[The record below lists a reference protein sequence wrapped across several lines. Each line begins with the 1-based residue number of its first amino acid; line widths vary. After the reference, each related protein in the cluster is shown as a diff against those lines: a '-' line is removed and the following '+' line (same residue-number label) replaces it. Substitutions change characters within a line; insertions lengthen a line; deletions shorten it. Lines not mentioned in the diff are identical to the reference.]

1 MIDPRSRTPRTLYAR
16 AMLMRVR
23 ARVFVFA
30 SIAPLALPL
39 TSGCGHTTCATSGD
53 PMCRTPSPCPSL
65 RFTCE
70 SGAGSVSVARFEEGQ
85 PIPVTGLDALVSPG
99 DVVLRNDQVVVVI
112 DAIDHPHYVAPT
124 GGNLLDLAAAD
135 GSGDSLTH
143 VFQAVGLLPDDTI
156 AYDQLFLDSREG
168 IAAVEVR
175 GRLAGK
181 PDARVV
187 TRYELRPCEPGLRV
201 RTEIVNGRDD
211 AETWALVDAWYWSGR
226 EALPFAPGRGA
237 GFEQPGLTSPLRE
250 AWIEQ
255 PYFAAASHADPAMS
269 YGEIACGGSL
279 FGFHAEQL
287 SAVGPEPRVVP
298 SRDVEVFE
306 RFIAVTPG
314 RSISGP
320 IDTLLEVRRQVEGQA
335 FTELTGRVE
344 ISGGGALGSDAR
356 ATVRI
361 EEGSTTSPAT
371 ARTPWT
377 QVTPEADGTWSAR
390 VPADRDYVVLVDAF
404 GREAA
409 AVAAS
414 ARGASVEVPAISI
427 PAAARVNLS
436 VTVDGVPDHAL
447 VFVVPA
453 DDETEAA
460 TRAQLLGGFTSCAP
474 LLGSPT
480 GGSPACD
487 RVLAEGTT
495 SFDLPPG
502 RWDLIATAGLFASL
516 GHAEIT
522 VAAGDDE
529 DVTLAIETLPDVA
542 PAATLSADFHVH
554 GAASFDSTV
563 PELDRVQAFL
573 AARVDVIAATDHDV
587 VWDYEEGRRFWNA
600 DERVQLLVGLETTGH
615 ILFDLVPGAE
625 LPQVIGHWIVWPLAY
640 DVNAPYRGA
649 PWDELAEPGTLMTRF
664 VEAGWPSETGVVQL
678 NHPWS
683 PAQLGRDLGF
693 PRAVGVDAREAL
705 PRTDVSGY
713 DGTGPGLVMRTPP
726 GAMFGNAD
734 YHAQE
739 VMNGTE
745 NEDLVPYRAYWF
757 YLLDQGIVRA
767 GTANSDSHS
776 LVDNVLGTP
785 RTLVTTEQR
794 VGPTFDEV
802 TFNRSVREGRM
813 IGTNGPVIEASI
825 TDRSGAQRRP
835 SVAPFVPGSD
845 AMLSLRVTAASW
857 VPIDEVRIVV
867 NGEVARTLSAELMQP
882 TDRFGTG
889 GTLRFEGEI
898 ALAELGLD
906 GRSDAWIVIEAGEPL
921 PIAADLDCDGIPDTG
936 DNDGSGAADWR
947 DVERNGDGVVDARD
961 QEGLAGAPACERGAD
976 IGPIAR
982 RPRGPRS
989 FFRWAFGA
997 VTPHGYAYGFT
1008 NPLLLDW
1015 DNDGFDAPGVR
1026 GAR

>member
-1 MIDPRSRTPRTLYAR
+1 M
-16 AMLMRVR
+16 
-23 ARVFVFA
+23 
-30 SIAPLALPL
+30 
-39 TSGCGHTTCATSGD
+39 
-53 PMCRTPSPCPSL
+53 
-65 RFTCE
+65 
-70 SGAGSVSVARFEEGQ
+70 
-85 PIPVTGLDALVSPG
+85 PVTGLDALVSPG
-99 DVVLRNDQVVVVI
+99 DVVLRNDRVVVVI

-124 GGNLLDLAAAD
+124 GGNVLDLAAAD
-135 GSGDSLTH
+135 GTGDSLTH
-143 VFQAVGLLPDDTI
+143 IFQAVGLLPDDTI

-226 EALPFAPGRGA
+226 EALPFAPGRG
-237 GFEQPGLTSPLRE
+237 FDQPGLTSPLRE

-255 PYFAAASHADPAMS
+255 PYFAAASHSDPAMS

-314 RSISGP
+314 RSISRP
-320 IDTLLEVRRQVEGQA
+320 IDDLLEVRRQVSGDG
-335 FTELTGRVE
+335 FVELRGRVE
-344 ISGGGALGSDAR
+344 IEGGSVRGLGDEVR

-361 EEGSTTSPAT
+361 VENGHHPHGGPVF
-371 ARTPWT
+371 ART
-377 QVTPEADGTWSAR
+377 QVTPDTDGTWHAR
-390 VPADRDYVVLVDAF
+390 VPASERFDVFVDAF
-404 GREAA
+404 GRQGAPRLVNVPPVAIGGPVFDVGVDRITQAA
-409 AVAAS
+409 TVH
-414 ARGASVEVPAISI
+414 
-427 PAAARVNLS
+427 LT
-436 VTVDGVPDHAL
+436 VTVDGVADHAL

-453 DDETEAA
+453 DEETEAA
-460 TRAQLLGGFTSCAP
+460 TRAQLLGGFVTCAP

-487 RVLAEGTT
+487 RVLVDGTA
-495 SFDLPPG
+495 SVDLPPG
-502 RWDLIATAGLFASL
+502 HWDLVATAGLFASL
-516 GHAEIT
+516 AHAEIT
-522 VAAGDDE
+522 VGAGDEE

-542 PAATLSADFHVH
+542 PDATLSADFHVH

-563 PELDRVQAFL
+563 PEVDRVQAFL

-587 VWDYEEGRRFWNA
+587 VWDYAEGRRFWNA
-600 DERVQLLVGLETTGH
+600 DERVQLLVGLEATGH

-625 LPQVIGHWIVWPLAY
+625 LPQVIGHWNVWPLAF
-640 DVNAPYRGA
+640 DVNGPYRGA

-693 PRAVGVDAREAL
+693 PRAVGVDAREPL

-713 DGTGPGLVMRTPP
+713 DGTGPGLVLRTPP
-726 GAMFGNAD
+726 GASFGNAD
-734 YHAQE
+734 YHTQE

-785 RTLVTTEQR
+785 RTLVTTDQR
-794 VGPTFDEV
+794 VGPTFDEAR
-802 TFNRSVREGRM
+802 FDRAVREGRM

-825 TDRSGAQRRP
+825 TDRSGAARRP
-835 SVAPFVPGSD
+835 SVEPFVPGAD

-857 VPIDEVRIVV
+857 VPIDQVRIVV
-867 NGEVARTLSAELMQP
+867 NGEVARTLSAELTQP
-882 TDRFGTG
+882 TDRFGTS

-906 GRSDAWIVIEAGEPL
+906 GREDAWIVIEAGEPL

-936 DNDGSGAADWR
+936 DNDGSGVVDWR
-947 DVERNGDGVVDARD
+947 DVERNDDGVVDVSD
-961 QEGLAGAPACERGAD
+961 QQGLSGAPACERGAD

-982 RPRGPRS
+982 TPRGPRA
-989 FFRWAFGA
+989 FFRWGFGA